1 MTFKL
6 LPFKQIGINAM
17 QYNGMPNSN
26 ARKNIINVAVDW
38 LADNSFV
45 GLEETD
51 FPINYDL
58 SYVDWLCETVA
69 IKIELKLEN

>member
-6 LPFKQIGINAM
+6 LPFKQIGINAA
-17 QYNGMPNSN
+17 QYNGMSNSN
-26 ARKNIINVAVDW
+26 ARKNVINVAVDW

>member
-6 LPFKQIGINAM
+6 LSFEQIGINAA
-17 QYNGMPNSN
+17 QFNGMSNSN
-26 ARKNIINVAVDW
+26 ARKNVINVAVDW
-38 LADNSFV
+38 LACNSFA

-51 FPINYDL
+51 FPINYAL
-58 SYVDWLCETVA
+58 SYVDWLCGTVA

>member
-6 LPFKQIGINAM
+6 LPFKQIGINAT
-17 QYNGMPNSN
+17 QYNGMSNSN
-26 ARKNIINVAVDW
+26 ARKNVINVAVDW

>member
-6 LPFKQIGINAM
+6 LSFKQLGINAT
-17 QYNGMPNSN
+17 QYNGMSNSN
-26 ARKNIINVAVDW
+26 ARKNVINVAVDW

-58 SYVDWLCETVA
+58 SYVDWFCETVA

>member
-6 LPFKQIGINAM
+6 LSFKQLGINAA
-17 QYNGMPNSN
+17 QYNRMSNSN
-26 ARKNIINVAVDW
+26 ARKNVINVAVDW
-38 LADNSFV
+38 LACNSFV

>member
-6 LPFKQIGINAM
+6 LSFEQIGINAA
-17 QYNGMPNSN
+17 QFNGMSNSN
-26 ARKNIINVAVDW
+26 ARKNVINVAVDW
-38 LADNSFV
+38 LACNSFA

-51 FPINYDL
+51 FPINYAL
-58 SYVDWLCETVA
+58 SYVDWLCETVM

>member
-6 LPFKQIGINAM
+6 LPFKQIGINAT
-17 QYNGMPNSN
+17 QYTGMSNSN
-26 ARKNIINVAVDW
+26 ARKNVINVAVDW

-51 FPINYDL
+51 FPINYAL